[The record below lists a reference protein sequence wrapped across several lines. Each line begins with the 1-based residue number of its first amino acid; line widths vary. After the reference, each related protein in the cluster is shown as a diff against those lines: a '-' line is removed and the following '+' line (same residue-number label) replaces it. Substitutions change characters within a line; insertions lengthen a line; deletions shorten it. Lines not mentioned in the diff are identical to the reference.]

1 MIGSA
6 AIALCYVAAGRL
18 DAYAERYIGQW
29 DYMAGALI
37 VEEAGGYVTN
47 YAGNDYFM
55 DGDSVVATN
64 GIVHQNLLDAIK
76 QVE

>member
-1 MIGSA
+1 
-6 AIALCYVAAGRL
+6 
-18 DAYAERYIGQW
+18 
-29 DYMAGALI
+29 MAGALI

-47 YAGNDYFM
+47 YVGNDYFM

>member
-1 MIGSA
+1 
-6 AIALCYVAAGRL
+6 VAAGRL

-47 YAGNDYFM
+47 YVGNDYFM

>member
-37 VEEAGGYVTN
+37 VKEAGGTVTN
-47 YAGNDYFM
+47 YSGEDYFM
-55 DGDSVVATN
+55 EGDSVIATN
-64 GIVHQNLLDAIK
+64 GVVHQDLLSAIS
-76 QVE
+76 ES